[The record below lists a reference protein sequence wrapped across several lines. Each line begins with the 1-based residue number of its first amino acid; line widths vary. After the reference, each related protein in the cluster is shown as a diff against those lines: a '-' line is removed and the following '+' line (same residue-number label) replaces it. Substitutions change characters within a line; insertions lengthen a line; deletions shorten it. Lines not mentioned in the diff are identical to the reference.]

1 MRPRVSTRTRSHAT
15 ATSSTTPAAGQH
27 QDPLARHRDVFDD
40 VGGEQDDPVLG
51 EARKQVAEADPFPG
65 IEADG
70 GLVDRVSRWAVAMA
84 ASRATAASAKRFLD
98 RLIEQAPFPIKAIQV
113 DGGSE
118 FMADFEQACAD
129 RSIQLCVLPPR
140 SPKLNGRVERLQDTF
155 RHEFYASYPLP
166 HRIEPLNRCIQDF
179 NHHYNHQRPHQALGG
194 LTPWQYLQPTA
205 A

>member
-1 MRPRVSTRTRSHAT
+1 
-15 ATSSTTPAAGQH
+15 
-27 QDPLARHRDVFDD
+27 
-40 VGGEQDDPVLG
+40 
-51 EARKQVAEADPFPG
+51 
-65 IEADG
+65 
-70 GLVDRVSRWAVAMA
+70 MA

-129 RSIQLCVLPPR
+129 RRIELCVLPPC
-140 SPKLNGRVERLQDTF
+140 SPKLNGRAERLQATF

-166 HRIEPLNRCIQDF
+166 HQIEPLNRCLEDF

-194 LTPWQYLQPTA
+194 FTPWQYLQPRA